1 MAKRM
6 EVEELIR
13 GLCEGEAGILVGN
26 SCHDTPKWTQS
37 AFVTTKQT
45 P

>member
-13 GLCEGEAGILVGN
+13 GLCEGEARTWGN
-26 SCHDTPKWTQS
+26 SCHDMPKWTQS
-37 AFVTTKQT
+37 SFVTTKQT